1 MAGTRRVEAR
11 SGVRPSLFRPR
22 KVNGGTVP
30 GPESPCS
37 TIAPRAQLH
46 AQSIELDEARR
57 ILLVIGAGVILEGH
71 VAFAVQAVGRLAAD
85 DSRADRKSTRLNSS
99 H

>member
-22 KVNGGTVP
+22 KVDGGTVP

-37 TIAPRAQLH
+37 TIAPREQLQ

-71 VAFAVQAVGRLAAD
+71 VAFAVQAVRRLAAEIG
-85 DSRADRKSTRLNSS
+85 RASCRERVCQYV
-99 H
+99 